1 MKELKD
7 LKVGDLVILVYNGIL
22 NKEKSVQKIEK
33 ITPAGLIKVKKE
45 WFFPDGDAI
54 FNESKHIEIVTTN
67 RSDELTKQSYIAAT
81 LNEIHN
87 LKYLAYDQAVEI
99 HNLLKKWGLSDD
111 S

>member
-7 LKVGDLVILVYNGIL
+7 LKVGDLVILVDNGIL

-33 ITPAGLIKVKKE
+33 ITPAGLIKVQKE
-45 WFFPDGDAI
+45 WFSLDGDAL
-54 FNESKHIEIVTTN
+54 FNESMHIEIVTTN

-87 LKYLAYDQAVEI
+87 LKYLTYDQAVEI
-99 HNLLKKWGLSDD
+99 HNLLKKWGLNDD
-111 S
+111 N